1 MFPKSASEL
10 GLSRQCVSISSGMT
24 LKGSTLT
31 TEDFA
36 GENLPVSL
44 TGVGWTRCGI
54 VPNLGKL
61 FPTGQAQAI
70 QDVVRA
76 RGFYLFKFRH

>member
-1 MFPKSASEL
+1 MRVYIFRNDAE
-10 GLSRQCVSISSGMT
+10 GLHAY
-24 LKGSTLT
+24 
-31 TEDFA
+31 TEDLA